1 MLLLRILTLPIA
13 MFVFAVLYTLAI
25 KAPAAVEIGSLVLW
39 IILPLLIVAKHV
51 GAMLRNA
58 TVN

>member
-1 MLLLRILTLPIA
+1 MLLLRFLTLPIA

-39 IILPLLIVAKHV
+39 IIVPLLIVAKLV
-51 GAMLRNA
+51 RAMLRNTTA
-58 TVN
+58 N